1 VKQLNKSDNQFGS
14 LDPEKV
20 YFVEKF
26 GYLIKKING
35 GYGSPVQNALF
46 DRINSAVSDFKTDL
60 PNIVH
65 NLKIKRLKSLT
76 NRNVKQVEAKE
87 QELDSKSKVSI
98 KTDEITKK
106 ISDKINKIEK
116 TIAEKAKTDT
126 QKTADESQVKQTV
139 IEKEIDIFVDDIVL
153 EKQSSIIK
161 KKTSSTLKPSIATI
175 REEKRLELIKA
186 KPYKKESLNTVTI
199 SKKPIVKSKPIP
211 MKELTEWERKW
222 HKYDGD
228 IISEGFNG
236 YS

>member
-1 VKQLNKSDNQFGS
+1 MKQLNKSDNQFGS
-14 LDPEKV
+14 LDPEKI

-65 NLKIKRLKSLT
+65 NLEIKRLKSIS
-76 NRNVKQVEAKE
+76 NRNVEQVEANK
-87 QELDSKSKVSI
+87 LDPDSKSEVSI
-98 KTDEITKK
+98 KTDKITKK
-106 ISDKINKIEK
+106 ISNKINEIEK
-116 TIAEKAKTDT
+116 TIVKKAKADT
-126 QKTADESQVKQTV
+126 QKTDNESQVKQNV

-153 EKQSSIIK
+153 PKQSSNIK
-161 KKTSSTLKPSIATI
+161 KKTSSILKPSVATI

-186 KPYKKESLNTVTI
+186 KPYKKESLNTVSI
-199 SKKPIVKSKPIP
+199 SKKLIVESKPIP
-211 MKELTEWERKW
+211 AQKLTEWERKW

-228 IISEGFNG
+228 IIGEGFNG